1 MMSVTVFLSR
11 IDIYFMT
18 IVKHFKVNL
27 IDLKESLHPVPSKWF
42 EVFSCSVGIGIF
54 SERKHNHSKGKRKPM
69 RKGEYLF
76 VQGNWISSFPKPATS
91 DKNYHFNVLHHF
103 CLTSYGFHVI
113 SKRFKFCKNV
123 KLYFAN
129 VAMDPVGTP
138 VCVVFPHLCVNV
150 YKYRI

>member
-1 MMSVTVFLSR
+1 
-11 IDIYFMT
+11 
-18 IVKHFKVNL
+18 
-27 IDLKESLHPVPSKWF
+27 
-42 EVFSCSVGIGIF
+42 
-54 SERKHNHSKGKRKPM
+54 M

-76 VQGNWISSFPKPATS
+76 VQGNWISSFPKPVRS
-91 DKNYHFNVLHHF
+91 DKNYQFNVLHHF

-113 SKRFKFCKNV
+113 SKRLKFCKNV